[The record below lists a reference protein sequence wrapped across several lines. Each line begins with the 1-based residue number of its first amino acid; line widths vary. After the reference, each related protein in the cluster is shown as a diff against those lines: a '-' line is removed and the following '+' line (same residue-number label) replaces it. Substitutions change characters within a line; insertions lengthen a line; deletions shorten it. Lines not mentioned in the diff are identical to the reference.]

1 MYGEI
6 KHLTLRKSHRNT
18 FPPFTIILGITLP
31 TLMFAVNYWLMGFSI
46 RHYRPALALLL
57 GPAVTVAAC
66 LFYSAQTYRRLK
78 NNSPARGLVA
88 ITVTM
93 WSAMLSATYLSDIC
107 YWSFANSYY
116 SYQDLL
122 SYPNIDPNLDRGQ
135 SYMDSGI
142 TYFKE
147 STYVA
152 VTKAVAFRSTAVYC
166 AAPIVRQPIENQ
178 DGTVAVETE
187 GTVVLPTSGTIDWWA
202 VGINCCDPS
211 GNGFT
216 CGEVGN
222 PLARAGV
229 RMLREDARPFFLMAV
244 QEWNSQYGL
253 PSKHPLFFHWVQD
266 PLVQIDGYLIN
277 AKQAFF
283 SGIGIFFA
291 YTTAATFIIMYVLAL
306 YSVP

>member
-1 MYGEI
+1 MHGEI
-6 KHLTLRKSHRNT
+6 KHMTQHRRGKAL
-18 FPPFTIILGITLP
+18 FPPFAVIIGIILP
-31 TLMFAVNYWLMGFSI
+31 TVMFATSYWLMGFSL
-46 RHYRPALALLL
+46 RHYRPFLAFVM
-57 GPAVTVAAC
+57 GPLINLFAC
-66 LFYSAQTYRRLK
+66 VLYSSQTYRRLK
-78 NNSPARGLVA
+78 SSSPARGLVA
-88 ITVTM
+88 ITVLM
-93 WSAMLSATYLSDIC
+93 WSAFVSASYLGDVC
-107 YWSFANSYY
+107 YWSFSSSYY
-116 SYQDLL
+116 NYQDLL

-142 TYFKE
+142 VYFKE
-147 STYVA
+147 STYIA
-152 VTKAVAFRSTAVYC
+152 STKAVAFRSTAVYC

-187 GTVVLPTSGTIDWWA
+187 GTVVLPTAGTIDWWA

-216 CGEVGN
+216 CGEVAN

-277 AKQAFF
+277 AKRAFF
-283 SGIGIFFA
+283 SGVGVFLA
-291 YTTAATFIIMYVLAL
+291 YSVGATFGIMYVLNL
-306 YSVP
+306 YSIP